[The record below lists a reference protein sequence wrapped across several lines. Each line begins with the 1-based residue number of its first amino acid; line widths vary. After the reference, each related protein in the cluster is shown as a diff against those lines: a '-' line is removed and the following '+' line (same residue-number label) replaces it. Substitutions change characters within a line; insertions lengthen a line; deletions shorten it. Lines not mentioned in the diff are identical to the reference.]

1 MVTEFDF
8 NIIVDDEKTSVSMV
22 IKKTENIDIV
32 KLQGLLRNLNAVP
45 TIVKNRIDKALDRLP
60 KPEDAA
66 AENTV
71 AAHSEDEAPASA
83 VEEADEAQEEQPTN

>member
-22 IKKTENIDIV
+22 VKKTENIDIV

-66 AENTV
+66 ADNTV
-71 AAHSEDEAPASA
+71 AVPSEDEAPASA
-83 VEEADEAQEEQPTN
+83 VEAADEAQEEQSTN